1 MVCTLA
7 TRSLTYAFGPALEKP
22 AGEDDKSEDN
32 AMTIRPTRSPA
43 VTSIPLSQPPAPTI
57 KPIVEDYS
65 DLIDEEDAFMEEKV
79 ADFKVW
85 LSLVASHCTQTNR
98 DL

>member
-1 MVCTLA
+1 VSGLPLA
-7 TRSLTYAFGPALEKP
+7 SSSVAYISPQALEKP
-22 AGEDDKSEDN
+22 TSDDDKSEEN

-79 ADFKVW
+79 ADFKVRV
-85 LSLVASHCTQTNR
+85 SHITSHCI
-98 DL
+98 